1 MEIKKGDTVRV
12 SEDAPR
18 MYLRSMKTDF
28 LGKDCEVYDTD
39 GDNAAITSGPHYIAI
54 PTKYLIKVDAEAEEE
69 SEMDEEMPLH
79 ESFQRCMADC
89 IAASKKSSECIK
101 SIEDC
106 MNGGFYTQSDF
117 LKDYD
122 PMEHRIN
129 FNERLRQ
136 QQLAHST
143 TVAEFSNKDF
153 DWQRYQADLAREI
166 ALKVAN
172 RYNNSEETAEYAAK
186 AAKQII
192 KHLKEHK

>member
-1 MEIKKGDTVRV
+1 
-12 SEDAPR
+12 

-39 GDNAAITSGPHYIAI
+39 GDNAAITSGPQYIAI

-79 ESFQRCMADC
+79 KSFQRCMADY

-106 MNGGFYTQSDF
+106 MNGGFCTQSDF
-117 LKDYD
+117 IKDYAPEKD
-122 PMEHRIN
+122 EIN
-129 FNERLRQ
+129 PNPRYIPKIMFNTKFWVKYE
-136 QQLAHST
+136 
-143 TVAEFSNKDF
+143 
-153 DWQRYQADLAREI
+153 ADLAREI

-172 RYNNSEETAEYAAK
+172 RYNDPEETAEYAAK
-186 AAKQII
+186 AAKQIV
-192 KHLKEHK
+192 KRLKENK